1 MIFEHFALNVSNPVE
16 MADWYVKNLEMK
28 IVRSIDKSPFAR
40 FLADKTGRVVLEL
53 YSNSSAKI
61 PEYRNAHSLEFHFAF
76 MVEDAAS
83 LKDKLLEAGAT
94 FEEELKPEDGSHLVM
109 LRDPF
114 GVPLQLCKRGTPM
127 MKLSNNLF

>member
-16 MADWYVKNLEMK
+16 MGNWYVNNLEMK
-28 IVRSIDKSPFAR
+28 IVRSIEKAPFAR
-40 FLADKTGRVVLEL
+40 FLADKTGRVVVEL

-61 PEYRNAHSLEFHFAF
+61 PEYKNAHPLEFHFAF
-76 MVEDAAS
+76 MVEDVLH
-83 LKDKLLEAGAT
+83 LKDKLLSAGAT
-94 FEEELKPEDGSHLVM
+94 LEEELKLDDGSHLIM

-127 MKLSNNLF
+127 MKF

>member
-16 MADWYVKNLEMK
+16 MGNWYVNNLEMK
-28 IVRSIDKSPFAR
+28 IVRSIEKAPFAR

-61 PEYRNAHSLEFHFAF
+61 PEYKKAHPLEFHFAF
-76 MVEDAAS
+76 MVDDAAS
-83 LKDKLLEAGAT
+83 LKNKLQEAGAT
-94 FEEELKPEDGSHLVM
+94 LEEELKLDDGSHLVM

-127 MKLSNNLF
+127 MEI